1 MEPLDAEDL
10 TLHLAFQHVKSLG
23 LKELRNQI
31 FKFGL
36 KAGLDLE
43 SVHCQTTVQD
53 VVHTY
58 NNIERESETQAIN
71 EYTNQMVYD
80 YLNRANYTEEA
91 DEFAKICRIQKCT
104 KLSETLEGIVEN
116 ENISQHSSCD
126 KLRTWKR
133 KGLVAGVDFCDT
145 DAVKFSNA
153 NSRGGGITMTY
164 KEIQYSFQRYLKNDL
179 SYWQCRRNIKLKCKG
194 YVHFC
199 SKTSKIVKEMPHNDQ
214 DHSDRLIPSTLGT
227 NDTSIRY
234 SKSLKKTPV
243 LHFCGYEY
251 TKYRTT
257 VDGRVRW
264 QCRVFR
270 KKECKGYVY
279 TKDGQIHGQVREH
292 SHLPADLPPIEK
304 SKNDRMLSSLFI

>member
-1 MEPLDAEDL
+1 MIGRSMSGSVQL
-10 TLHLAFQHVKSLG
+10 KNLG
-23 LKELRNQI
+23 LKSLT
-31 FKFGL
+31 KL
-36 KAGLDLE
+36 
-43 SVHCQTTVQD
+43 
-53 VVHTY
+53 
-58 NNIERESETQAIN
+58 
-71 EYTNQMVYD
+71 VYD

-116 ENISQHSSCD
+116 ENFSQHSSCD

-145 DAVKFSNA
+145 DVVKFSNA
-153 NSRGGGITMTY
+153 NSRAGGITMTY
-164 KEIQYSFQRYLKNDL
+164 KEIQYSFQRYLKNGV
-179 SYWQCRRNIKLKCKG
+179 SFWQCRRNVKLKCKG

-199 SKTSKIVKEMPHNDQ
+199 NKTSKIVKEMPHNDQ

-234 SKSLKKTPV
+234 PKSLMKTPV

-279 TKDGQIHGQVREH
+279 TKDGQIDGQVREH

-304 SKNDRMLSSLFI
+304 STNDRMLSSLFI